1 MTLRVSSLTLVYL
14 MFNEEQ
20 NIGPVLN
27 DGVAWLEDHVDD
39 WQIVVVDD
47 GSSDDSAD
55 VVRALADTEPR
66 IELVQHG
73 RNRGMGA
80 GMRTGIT
87 SATKEHFVIFPA
99 DGQLEPIELEKI
111 LPLLDGADIVTSVY
125 PHRHSTMIRLL
136 MSRVFRGLLALAADI
151 RFELE
156 GLYVYPT
163 AVAKELVPVIE
174 CETFFFSFE
183 LIQRGVERGL
193 TIDQTVI
200 NVKPRLS
207 GESKVANAKRV
218 QRIFDEVRAYRRRRA
233 SER

>member
-1 MTLRVSSLTLVYL
+1 MALRVPSLTLVYL

-20 NIGPVLN
+20 NIGPVLD
-27 DGVAWLEDHVDD
+27 DGVAWLDAHVDD

-47 GSSDDSAD
+47 GSSDGSAD
-55 VVRALADTEPR
+55 VVRARADAEPR

-80 GMRTGIT
+80 GMRTGINHA
-87 SATKEHFVIFPA
+87 SKDHFVIFPA
-99 DGQLEPIELEKI
+99 DGQLEPVELEK
-111 LPLLDGADIVTSVY
+111 LMPLLDRADIITSVY
-125 PHRHSTMIRLL
+125 PHRHSTMVRLV
-136 MSRVFRGLLALAADI
+136 MSRVFRGLLALAAGI

-163 AVAKELVPVIE
+163 AVARELVPKIE

-193 TIDQTVI
+193 TIEQTVI

-207 GESKVANAKRV
+207 GESKVANAKRI
-218 QRIFDEVRAYRRRRA
+218 QRIFGEVHAYRQRRA
-233 SER
+233 AER